1 MNIQVLSAKKY
12 SQKLKVTIQA
22 TGKLGFSDETA
33 KEMELADRAAFIKF
47 LIDSDTQTI
56 YMSVLGSP
64 DDDAF
69 RPCKAGNYFYLN
81 TTRMFD
87 DLGVDYKT
95 HTVIYD
101 LTRREELDN
110 ELGGMIYQMSPRTL
124 KKKKENEIA

>member
-1 MNIQVLSAKKY
+1 
-12 SQKLKVTIQA
+12 
-22 TGKLGFSDETA
+22 
-33 KEMELADRAAFIKF
+33 
-47 LIDSDTQTI
+47 
-56 YMSVLGSP
+56 MSVLGSP

-95 HTVIYD
+95 QTVIYD